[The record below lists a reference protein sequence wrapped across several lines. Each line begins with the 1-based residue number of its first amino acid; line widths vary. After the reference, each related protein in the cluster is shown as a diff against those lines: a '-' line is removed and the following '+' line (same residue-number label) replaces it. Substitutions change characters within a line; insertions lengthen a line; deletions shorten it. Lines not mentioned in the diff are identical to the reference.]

1 MSSSKQAQRVRQPG
15 DVYTKPEVVKF
26 ILDLVGY
33 VPTENLS
40 QVSIIEPACG
50 EGEFLLEIMHR
61 LKQSSNAFRFDFK
74 SAFHRCVTAV
84 DIDSSKIRSCIE
96 KVRKSYPEIN
106 NPESNII
113 AQDFLLSE
121 YGRVDIVVGN
131 PPYIRYE
138 DIPEDKLPLYKAF
151 STFYYR
157 ADIYVL
163 FFEKSLSLLKE
174 AGRHGFICA
183 NRWMRNKY
191 GKRLREF
198 ITDHYNILRVINME
212 SADAFQQEVLA
223 YPAITVIEN
232 SSKRGQLLYA
242 DVSDIRQLPSCAYC
256 LLPAPSGDDWS
267 GIFSPASQ
275 NLNLIE
281 ELGFKIGIGI
291 ATGADSIFISKD
303 FRGTVEEE
311 LLLPVIGAKDLSG
324 DTFRWGWKLFL
335 NPYEAD
341 GKLIDLDKYPKA
353 KEYLERHRDKLAS
366 RHKARRNPARW
377 YGTIDSVDRTL
388 TGKPKILVPDI
399 SGNTRIF
406 VDSGN
411 FYPQHNIYYV
421 TGQDERTLKL
431 LASFLMSDFV
441 RRQLSSLSNRMNGGF
456 ARWQSQYLRKIR
468 IPDLR
473 RIPYGQAEELLDC
486 YNRWDIMGINRLTSA
501 IVAAVEK
508 DPNSGNLT
516 MVGDTTQEQ
525 QKL

>member
-1 MSSSKQAQRVRQPG
+1 MF
-15 DVYTKPEVVKF
+15 TKPEVVKF
-26 ILDLVGY
+26 ILDQVGY
-33 VPTENLS
+33 ISTENLS

-84 DIDSSKIRSCIE
+84 DIDSSKIRSCLE

-106 NPESNII
+106 NPESNVI

-121 YGRVDIVVGN
+121 YGRVDIVAGN

-183 NRWMRNKY
+183 NRWMRNMY
-191 GKRLREF
+191 GKRLRQL
-198 ITDHYNILRVINME
+198 ITSRFNILKVINME

-232 SSKRGQLLYA
+232 SSKRSQLLYA

-267 GIFSPASQ
+267 GIFSPANQS
-275 NLNLIE
+275 LNLIE

-303 FRGTVEEE
+303 FRESVEDE

-324 DTFRWGWKLFL
+324 DTFRWGGKLFL
-335 NPYEAD
+335 NPYDAE

-399 SGNTRIF
+399 SGNTCIF
-406 VDSGN
+406 VDSGEY
-411 FYPQHNIYYV
+411 YPQHNIYYV
-421 TGQDERTLKL
+421 IGHDERTLKI
-431 LASFLMSDFV
+431 LAAILMSDFV
-441 RRQLSSLSNRMNGGF
+441 RKQVNSLSNRMNGGF
-456 ARWQSQYLRKIR
+456 ARWQSQYLRRVR
-468 IPDLR
+468 IPDIKS
-473 RIPYGQAEELLDC
+473 IPLDQTKKLLDC
-486 YNRWDIMGINRLTSA
+486 YARRDIEGINDLTSS
-501 IVAAVEK
+501 IVAAEK
-508 DPNSGNLT
+508 YSR
-516 MVGDTTQEQ
+516 
-525 QKL
+525 